1 MVDGGGVC
9 FGVGC
14 CQLRRKLPASQ
25 PDRQKLKRS
34 TRADLD
40 KTRTNVVPAP
50 SVCDP
55 DSSVHGTKTAHVCA
69 DLHYYLSGFCVIV
82 IRPSKLFER

>member
-1 MVDGGGVC
+1 MGGGSASVSGAASC
-9 FGVGC
+9 GAS
-14 CQLRRKLPASQ
+14 CQPASQ

-69 DLHYYLSGFCVIV
+69 GLHYYLSGFCVIV